1 MKLSAIIRYLIAG
14 VLTRDYVILPN
25 HSVLEDIPG
34 GDALYT
40 AIGLCLWDDQ
50 VALIS
55 RVSQDYPQAWI
66 DELSNHGVSISG
78 VQRAKEEF
86 DQRSFIAYP
95 EINIKRTTSPTS
107 HYARVNRQFPGT
119 LLGYTN
125 RKPAY
130 ERLSKRPLS
139 QIHLKDIP
147 QSYFDASNAH
157 ICPMNIEMQRQ
168 LIYMMKQENISRIS
182 LRPHKSYMTPS
193 HWNETHALFKNI
205 STLIISEEKLRNL
218 FHNRIDNLLDIVNHL
233 GENGSEIIVVLRK
246 NKNQLVYDKILGKIW
261 EIPQYPFTRPVNPT
275 GSRAAFAGGFL
286 SGYRQTYNVLEAALM
301 GNISASIVMEVKKPF
316 DAFNFLPALKNE
328 RLHVL
333 RGLSKEL

>member
-50 VALIS
+50 VALIG

-107 HYARVNRQFPGT
+107 HYARVNFP
-119 LLGYTN
+119 
-125 RKPAY
+125 
-130 ERLSKRPLS
+130 
-139 QIHLKDIP
+139 
-147 QSYFDASNAH
+147 AH
-157 ICPMNIEMQRQ
+157 CLVTQTE
-168 LIYMMKQENISRIS
+168 
-182 LRPHKSYMTPS
+182 
-193 HWNETHALFKNI
+193 
-205 STLIISEEKLRNL
+205 
-218 FHNRIDNLLDIVNHL
+218 NLLTID
-233 GENGSEIIVVLRK
+233 
-246 NKNQLVYDKILGKIW
+246 
-261 EIPQYPFTRPVNPT
+261 
-275 GSRAAFAGGFL
+275 
-286 SGYRQTYNVLEAALM
+286 
-301 GNISASIVMEVKKPF
+301 
-316 DAFNFLPALKNE
+316 
-328 RLHVL
+328 
-333 RGLSKEL
+333 